1 MIIMAMKMLQGGY
14 QSLRMQLDGVF
25 DCCSMFLGP
34 AFWILSS
41 ILWQLWQSTNLQF
54 TLCSAPSSSG
64 CCHQS
69 VHNAVHQT
77 PFFQISSIGSYFLCY
92 FATKRHLMNFTL
104 MRAPRASMKALPTS
118 TTWIEIFFWC
128 CLIYYVLICWFAESC
143 WFSDKSNTCKKCL
156 STQVRFRL
164 LLHIQQ
170 LGVSNAYSLLAL
182 QW

>member
-1 MIIMAMKMLQGGY
+1 
-14 QSLRMQLDGVF
+14 MQLDGVF

-118 TTWIEIFFWC
+118 TTWIEIVSWC
-128 CLIYYVLICWFAESC
+128 CLIFWYADLLKAADELINQIHAKNVSQPKVGFACCFTFNSLV
-143 WFSDKSNTCKKCL
+143 SPM
-156 STQVRFRL
+156 
-164 LLHIQQ
+164 HIH
-170 LGVSNAYSLLAL
+170 Y
-182 QW
+182 